1 MIILININ
9 ALADT
14 RTPLEENG
22 FYHVYNHAVGNEQLF
37 MNNENYLYFL
47 KLLKKY
53 LSTFVDVYAYCLMP
67 NHFHFIIKIK
77 SKEEILFNSS
87 NPTRVL
93 SKEMNIP
100 LIMSS
105 QFSHFFNSYAQ
116 ACNKERNRKRSWR
129 SRN

>member
-1 MIILININ
+1 M
-9 ALADT
+9 ADT

-87 NPTRVL
+87 NPTRV
-93 SKEMNIP
+93 
-100 LIMSS
+100 
-105 QFSHFFNSYAQ
+105 
-116 ACNKERNRKRSWR
+116 
-129 SRN
+129 